1 MYVRKMHF
9 NHGIY
14 THVGSRDTPDDV
26 CIQMMRFARLQRR
39 IPRSGGAKAADESAE
54 SNPQLIN
61 YLPYINFRQK
71 GGIWNYTDSE
81 LRFADRILT
90 EVFPGDLTK
99 LKPFTRDC
107 FRRNVFQVLG
117 LVSSIEQSV
126 EEESLSDFVLCW
138 TPRGEESMEEYVLG
152 ETGGTGIA
160 INIASLF
167 SVPVHNLKNR
177 KKMRK
182 LKRFCEKKEREWGLR
197 FDPQTG
203 KHYYGNTRVEFVRTP
218 ETYGQLVGAQA

>member
-1 MYVRKMHF
+1 MSKAHF

-14 THVGSRDTPDDV
+14 THVGSRTTPDDV

-61 YLPYINFRQK
+61 YLPYVNFRQK
-71 GGIWNYTDSE
+71 GGIWSYTDSE

-90 EVFPGDLTK
+90 EVYPENIRK
-99 LKPFTRDC
+99 LRHTTLEF

-138 TPRGEESMEEYVLG
+138 TPNGEESMEEYVLG
-152 ETGGTGIA
+152 QTGGTGIA
-160 INIASLF
+160 INVASLF
-167 SVPVHNLKNR
+167 SVPVHNIRNER
-177 KKMRK
+177 KMQK

-197 FDPQTG
+197 FDSRTG
-203 KHYYGNTRVEFVRTP
+203 KHYYGNTRVEFMRTP
-218 ETYGQLVGAQA
+218 ETYAQLIGTPA